1 MRLYRLL
8 TGGDDAAFCKRV
20 SEALNKGWHLYGS
33 PVVAFDG
40 TGGRVICGQ
49 AVVKDVEGDWR
60 DEMKADSFKL
70 SEQ

>member
-20 SEALNKGWHLYGS
+20 SEALNRGWHLYGS
-33 PVVAFDG
+33 PTMSFDSAA
-40 TGGRVICGQ
+40 GRVVCGQ
-49 AVVKDVEGDWR
+49 AVVKDVEGEWR
-60 DEMKADSFKL
+60 DEMKGEDFKL